1 MRNQQIRAKERAI
14 EYVERNMFIAKEALN
29 KEIVNIMRQVDKTN
43 MEKDEMIRGVKF
55 LENYIREQEK
65 TVSEMRIKFGKPDSE
80 TFYQDDPQDVNGQ
93 DTNY

>member
-55 LENYIREQEK
+55 LENYIRE
-65 TVSEMRIKFGKPDSE
+65 
-80 TFYQDDPQDVNGQ
+80 
-93 DTNY
+93 